1 MSTEDPTCSITEHF
15 DKLNDPRV
23 VGRSAHLLHD
33 ILVIAICAVIAGADG
48 WVAVEQFGHAK
59 EAWFRSFLRL
69 PNGIPSHDTFGRVFA
84 ALDAEEL
91 SKCFA
96 SWIAAL
102 SQAFGRQVVAIDG
115 KTLRRSFDTAS
126 GKGAIH
132 MVSAWAAEA
141 RLVLGQVKT
150 DEKSNEITAIPKL
163 LELLHIE
170 GCIVT
175 IDAMGC
181 QKKIA
186 AQIVEQGGDYV
197 LGLKGNQSTMCS
209 EVEELFM
216 SMPLEDIANGKRRSE
231 VACDYHETV
240 DGDHGRIETRRFWC
254 TGEVDWFADRDQ
266 WKGLASFGM
275 VESRR
280 EVGDKVSIERRYFIS
295 SLDGTDAKHFLQAT
309 RSHWGVENGLH
320 WTLDV
325 QFRED
330 DSRIRTGNAAEN
342 FGLLR
347 RIALN
352 LLKQEKTAK
361 IGVKNKRLKA
371 GWDERYLLRVLTGR

>member
-1 MSTEDPTCSITEHF
+1 MCADDPTCSITEHF
-15 DKLNDPRV
+15 KLNDPRV
-23 VGRSAHLLHD
+23 VGRTHHLLHD

-69 PNGIPSHDTFGRVFA
+69 PHGIPSHDTFGRVFA
-84 ALDAEEL
+84 ALDPGEL
-91 SKCFA
+91 SKCFT

-102 SQAFGRQVVAIDG
+102 WQVFRGQVVAVDG
-115 KTLRRSFDTAS
+115 KTLRHSFDTAS

-150 DEKSNEITAIPKL
+150 EEKSNEITAIPKL
-163 LELLHIE
+163 LELLHIA

-186 AQIVEQGGDYV
+186 AQIVDQGADYV
-197 LGLKGNQSTMCS
+197 LGLKGNQSTMCN
-209 EVEELFM
+209 EVEELFV
-216 SMPLEDIANGKRRSE
+216 SMPLEDIAEGKARAE
-231 VACDYHETV
+231 VGYDYHETV
-240 DGDHGRIETRRFWC
+240 DGDHGRIETRRCWC
-254 TGEVDWFADRDQ
+254 TGEVDWFADREQ

-280 EVGDKVSIERRYFIS
+280 EVGDKVSIERRHFIS
-295 SLDGTDAKHFLQAT
+295 SLDGTDAKQFLQAT

-342 FGLLR
+342 FALLR